1 MARFIPPG
9 SLFVDSSPFGSSDF
23 VDDFLVPLLFHGVEL
38 PPLPL
43 ILPQLKFRLE
53 GGETTGIAGP
63 LPAPWQSSPSSAG
76 P

>member
-23 VDDFLVPLLFHGVEL
+23 VDDFLVLLLFLGVEL
-38 PPLPL
+38 PPPPL
-43 ILPQLKFRLE
+43 ILPQSKFPLE
-53 GGETTGIAGP
+53 GGEAVGIAGP
-63 LPAPWQSSPSSAG
+63 SPAAWQSSTSSAG